1 MATTVTDAASPSA
14 TAMAEERVKLR
25 KVLRRFDL
33 VCFTIAAF
41 IALDTIAATAAYGGG
56 ETLFW
61 VGFVIV
67 LYMIPSG
74 LICAELG
81 STFPIEGGPCL
92 GGRRLVVRDPGLHA
106 VQRQPVELLRRD
118 AVDRDLA
125 HRAAVRLH
133 LPRGDRAA
141 EAVSRPQPALPHSRR
156 RRGHVD
162 LRHRHRA
169 YRCAD
174 QHLAALAGSHR

>member
-1 MATTVTDAASPSA
+1 M
-14 TAMAEERVKLR
+14 KLR

-61 VGFVIV
+61 VGFVIL

-81 STFPIEGGPCL
+81 STFPIEGGPYAWPRMAF
-92 GGRRLVVRDPGLHA
+92 GR
-106 VQRQPVELLRRD
+106 
-118 AVDRDLA
+118 
-125 HRAAVRLH
+125 
-133 LPRGDRAA
+133 
-141 EAVSRPQPALPHSRR
+141 
-156 RRGHVD
+156 
-162 LRHRHRA
+162 
-169 YRCAD
+169 
-174 QHLAALAGSHR
+174 LAGSLTATFYWMSNPPGWAARWRLPRSPC